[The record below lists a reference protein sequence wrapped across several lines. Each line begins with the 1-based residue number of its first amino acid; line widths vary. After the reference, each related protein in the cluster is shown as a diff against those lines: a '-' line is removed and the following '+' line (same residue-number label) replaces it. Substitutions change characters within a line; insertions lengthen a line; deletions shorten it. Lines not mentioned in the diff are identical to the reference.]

1 MDTNAAPLHVD
12 QPPVSEAKARRT
24 SSALA
29 FTVAVFIS
37 AALLFVVEPM
47 FGKMVLPLLGGSP
60 AVWTTCMLF
69 FQGALLLGYLYAHLG
84 PRWLGLRRHTLVHV
98 LLLALALLSLPISVA
113 GTSGAFRFEHPNVWL
128 LWVLT
133 LSLGAPFVLLSST
146 GPLLQVWFSKTTHP
160 DAERPYFLYA
170 ASNGGSLIALVS
182 YPFLIEPLI
191 PLQGQSR
198 LWSGGFL
205 ILIAMVA
212 L

>member
-1 MDTNAAPLHVD
+1 MEPDAASLEVRPKPLAA
-12 QPPVSEAKARRT
+12 AKT
-24 SSALA
+24 QSGIIGLA
-29 FTVAVFIS
+29 FTFAVFIS

-84 PRWLGLRRHTLVHV
+84 PRWLGFRRHIVLHIV
-98 LLLALALLSLPISVA
+98 LLTLCVLTLPISVA

-160 DAERPYFLYA
+160 DAHRPYFLYA
-170 ASNGGSLIALVS
+170 ASNLGSLLALLS
-182 YPFLIEPLI
+182 YPFLLEPLI
-191 PLQGQSR
+191 PLGSQAR
-198 LWSGGFL
+198 L
-205 ILIAMVA
+205 
-212 L
+212 